1 MESDVF
7 VGKFLGTKHSLSLFR
22 GPGKCN
28 GGQRRARTTVAG
40 DHDTI
45 QVDGRMAAGLALGER
60 EGEASLCPVA
70 PPPLLSLFLDSS
82 RLKNIKNLSR
92 AAASTLC
99 LLTFF
104 F

>member
-1 MESDVF
+1 
-7 VGKFLGTKHSLSLFR
+7 
-22 GPGKCN
+22 
-28 GGQRRARTTVAG
+28 VAG

-70 PPPLLSLFLDSS
+70 PPPLLSLFLDSY

-104 F
+104 FERISACSLIHADGGQRDRETTDRPPAD

>member
-1 MESDVF
+1 MD
-7 VGKFLGTKHSLSLFR
+7 GWPLAWLLANAKTKLHFA
-22 GPGKCN
+22 
-28 GGQRRARTTVAG
+28 QF
-40 DHDTI
+40 
-45 QVDGRMAAGLALGER
+45 
-60 EGEASLCPVA
+60 
-70 PPPLLSLFLDSS
+70 LSLFLDSS